1 MNIAQK
7 YMEEKLN
14 KQKSEH
20 DSKNHCACINGFQVM
35 STSVVT
41 MMEGDSDGS
50 HHASLNPNNVNKCSC
65 SLFFCAIQRGTDGE

>member
-1 MNIAQK
+1 VVSSFQGALKKHYQRQSANERRKGGCYRRMNIAQK

-41 MMEGDSDGS
+41 MEGG
-50 HHASLNPNNVNKCSC
+50 
-65 SLFFCAIQRGTDGE
+65 R